1 MKITKTALCVVL
13 AFGVLIVLTNCNTKK
28 ILRPDVSGETWDYV
42 ILGSSIG
49 TWWAEYYGD
58 LVESDLGVELLYHNY
73 YVGSQTVSELLFNIR
88 NMERLRED
96 IQKAE
101 VITIGVGC
109 ADMFTVIETFG
120 ADGFLKDP
128 KRIKEKLDEF
138 RETYDSMLTE
148 LLSLTSPTDT
158 IIRTM
163 DFYYP
168 YVGIYQ
174 ARGIYNQ
181 NKQYWQEF
189 NKCIVQVSQKYGIPV
204 AKVFE
209 AFHGPQGNDDPVEKG
224 YLDGWDIHSS
234 EEGEKVIAAE
244 FQKLG
249 YEYASP

>member
-13 AFGVLIVLTNCNTKK
+13 AFGVLIVLTNCDTIKTP
-28 ILRPDVSGETWDYV
+28 RPDVTSETWDYV

-49 TWWAEYYGD
+49 TWWAEHYGD
-58 LVESDLGVELLYHNY
+58 LVESDLGVELIYHDY
-73 YVGSQTVSELLFNIR
+73 YVGGQKVSELLFNIR
-88 NMERLRED
+88 NIERLRED

-109 ADMFTVIETFG
+109 ADMFYVITS
-120 ADGFLKDP
+120 GFIKNP
-128 KRIKEKLDEF
+128 KRIEEKLDEF

-163 DFYYP
+163 DFYYA
-168 YVGIYQ
+168 YVGSDQ
-174 ARGIYNQ
+174 AGEYNQ
-181 NKQYWQEF
+181 NKQIWQEF

-209 AFHGPQGNDDPVEKG
+209 AFHGPQGNDDPAEKG
-224 YLDGWDIHSS
+224 YLLLYDIHSS
-234 EEGEKVIAAE
+234 EEGEKVIAEE